1 MYMDSDENISSSPQ
15 NDKFL
20 NELTMKLLT
29 NKTNYAKYLT
39 KTDNEKYEEHQEFIQ
54 DCKNFSPEI
63 LDITKKLC
71 KNPEED
77 FGSDVKD
84 AFNEYAHVLIRYL
97 EVKERSDELQKEYDT
112 IFPYSMNE
120 ESNKV
125 PVHGTMDIFVQ
136 KNV

>member
-29 NKTNYAKYLT
+29 NKTNYAKYLS

-54 DCKNFSPEI
+54 DCNHFSPDI

-77 FGSDVKD
+77 FGNDVKE

-97 EVKERSDELQKEYDT
+97 
-112 IFPYSMNE
+112 
-120 ESNKV
+120 
-125 PVHGTMDIFVQ
+125 
-136 KNV
+136 

>member
-15 NDKFL
+15 NDKYL

-29 NKTNYAKYLT
+29 NKTNYAKYLS
-39 KTDNEKYEEHQEFIQ
+39 KTDTEKYEEHQEFIQ
-54 DCKNFSPEI
+54 DCKKFSPEI

-112 IFPYSMNE
+112 MFPYSMNE

-125 PVHGTMDIFVQ
+125 PGHGSMDIFVQ